1 MDVSSLGIV
10 FQATLLGCF
19 LKGCSMMNTIIVK
32 QNLLRDAIF
41 LDEADL
47 LASSCISLAFDEI
60 ANEFVSRISD
70 DNSNPSVVEEEN
82 LDGFQPLIQSG
93 KKKWFAFGNQYSRVP
108 TSDPSDDKIGCR
120 LPKIKWPWRRKL

>member
-1 MDVSSLGIV
+1 
-10 FQATLLGCF
+10 
-19 LKGCSMMNTIIVK
+19 MNTIIVK

-47 LASSCISLAFDEI
+47 LASNCLSLALDEI
-60 ANEFVSRISD
+60 ANEFV
-70 DNSNPSVVEEEN
+70 VEKFDETSKASHDEERN

-93 KKKWFAFGNQYSRVP
+93 KKRWFAFGNQYSRVP
-108 TSDPSDDKIGCR
+108 TSDPNDDKIGCR

>member
-1 MDVSSLGIV
+1 
-10 FQATLLGCF
+10 
-19 LKGCSMMNTIIVK
+19 MMNTIIVK

-60 ANEFVSRISD
+60 ANECAFKKSD
-70 DNSNPSVVEEEN
+70 DTSKASVVEEEN

-93 KKKWFAFGNQYSRVP
+93 KKRWFAFCSQYSRVP